1 MWIPRVLLG
10 SNKEDSP
17 HRVTLPQLA
26 CVSEDIKKKKKKGDR
41 ERKKD
46 VKQPDKTFTCL
57 LPRLS
62 CGAVWLVLLQWWR
75 HKVQLHLE
83 MQLCVAINKMKRT
96 SGSIEVG
103 YPVEDDAVQEQGG
116 SVDLHRAAQETVED
130 PNVPD
135 VEAQEVDYF
144 YLK

>member
-1 MWIPRVLLG
+1 MRL
-10 SNKEDSP
+10 S
-17 HRVTLPQLA
+17 RLA
-26 CVSEDIKKKKKKGDR
+26 CVSGIKKKKRRKK
-41 ERKKD
+41 EKD
-46 VKQPDKTFTCL
+46 VKQPDKTSTCL
-57 LPRLS
+57 LPRLW
-62 CGAVWLVLLQWWR
+62 CGAVWLVLLQSRR

-116 SVDLHRAAQETVED
+116 SVDLHRAAQKTVED

-135 VEAQEVDYF
+135 MEAQA
-144 YLK
+144 LKSIQLFVF